1 MSKESRSTEKMRYK
15 SKIFWSKWF
24 HHSLLSG
31 FSITLMPSRTN
42 AFTMGSVTQILQ
54 VSSLSSTGWQSLD
67 LELLWLVSMPIQRPG
82 ICGHVQWCHVVSE
95 GLVSTVCTRAT
106 IPRKTN
112 IIHIRLMTVYIFATY
127 MFVSCSCCWRG
138 QLNKSW
144 QFQWIFVSQKAKVT
158 HNLQQLTYTR
168 GKTFFEML
176 VLFNSLVS
184 SLMPRTHP
192 AHTRRKGLVSK
203 VWILWL

>member
-54 VSSLSSTGWQSLD
+54 ASSLSSTGWQSLD

-95 GLVSTVCTRAT
+95 GLVPTVCTRAT

-112 IIHIRLMTVYIFATY
+112 IIRIRLMMVYIFATY
-127 MFVSCSCCWRG
+127 VCFMFVLLKRTTEQKLAVPMNFCESESQSHSQSATVDVYKEKDVFW
-138 QLNKSW
+138 N
-144 QFQWIFVSQKAKVT
+144 VSTVQ
-158 HNLQQLTYTR
+158 HSH
-168 GKTFFEML
+168 E
-176 VLFNSLVS
+176 
-184 SLMPRTHP
+184 
-192 AHTRRKGLVSK
+192 
-203 VWILWL
+203 